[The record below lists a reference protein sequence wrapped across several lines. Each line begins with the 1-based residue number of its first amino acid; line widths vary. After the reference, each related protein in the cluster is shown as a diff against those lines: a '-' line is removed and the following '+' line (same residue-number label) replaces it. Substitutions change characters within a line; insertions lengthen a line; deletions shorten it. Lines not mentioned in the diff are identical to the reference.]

1 MRPISIIVFCIIS
14 LRLSAQEDNKN
25 KLVNFDGYL
34 MLEDSIPVENAYLIN
49 YRTMKIVATDSTG
62 YFKTLAQPG
71 DSLMINHLTLE
82 PQIAHVPDNP
92 SKKPVIRVDF
102 RIYHIAPIVANSY
115 QFQMQNFEKNMKRMY
130 AELQDLG
137 YTSNVRKATRLNPY
151 NADEYDPGVTLQ
163 LGDVLHLFRR
173 KKSR

>member
-1 MRPISIIVFCIIS
+1 MRPISIFVFCIIS
-14 LRLSAQEDNKN
+14 LRLAAQEEDKS

-34 MLEDSIPVENAYLIN
+34 MLEDSTPVENAYLIN

-82 PQIAHVPDNP
+82 PQIVHVPEDP

-102 RIYHIAPIVANSY
+102 RIYHIAPVVANSY
-115 QFQMQNFEKNMKRMY
+115 KYQMQNFEKNMQRMY
-130 AELQDLG
+130 AELRDLG
-137 YTSNVRKATRLNPY
+137 FTSNVSKSIRMNPY
-151 NADEYDPGVTLQ
+151 NPDEFDPGLTLQ
-163 LGDVLHLFRR
+163 LGDVLRFFSR
-173 KKSR
+173 KKSH